1 MKSGKSYKETYS
13 LEDRIKKVKEQR
25 EKYPDMIPI
34 IVEKAKNSRLTDLQ
48 RIKYIISQKI

>member
-13 LEDRIKKVKEQR
+13 LDDRIKKVKEQK

-34 IVEKAKNSRLTDLQ
+34 IVEKAKNSKLTEL
-48 RIKYIISQKI
+48 